1 MGDRRLFRHS
11 RPRPSEGAVAVAT
24 PATPVT
30 PLSPVAPHVP
40 PGSPQAV
47 DQSCVRSLI
56 TVKGTITDVSLGSRG
71 DAPALEVGVD
81 AVDAET
87 GRTEHVVLVWLGRA
101 EIAGIHPGREIVA
114 TARFCAESGAHVMYN
129 PRYDLR

>member
-1 MGDRRLFRHS
+1 MGDRRLFRQS
-11 RPRPSEGAVAVAT
+11 RPRPVEGGVAVESAPEP
-24 PATPVT
+24 PAVREI
-30 PLSPVAPHVP
+30 P

-47 DQSCVRSLI
+47 DQSCVRSLT
-56 TVKGTITDVSLGSRG
+56 TVAGTISDVSLGSRG
-71 DAPALEVGVD
+71 DAPALEVGVE
-81 AVDAET
+81 ATNTKT
-87 GRTEHVVLVWLGRA
+87 GEKEHVVLVWLGRT

>member
-1 MGDRRLFRHS
+1 MGDRRLFRQN
-11 RPRPSEGAVAVAT
+11 RPRPTEGAVAVAT
-24 PATPVT
+24 PVAPSAPVT
-30 PLSPVAPHVP
+30 PRVP

-47 DQSCVRSLI
+47 DQSCVRSLV
-56 TVKGTITDVSLGSRG
+56 TVQGTISDVSLSSRG

-87 GRTEHVVLVWLGRA
+87 GEKQRVVLVWLGRA

-114 TARFCAESGAHVMYN
+114 TARFCAESGERVMYN

>member
-1 MGDRRLFRHS
+1 MGDRRLFRQS
-11 RPRPSEGAVAVAT
+11 RQRPEEGAVAVETAPEP
-24 PATPVT
+24 PALPTI
-30 PLSPVAPHVP
+30 P

-56 TVKGTITDVSLGSRG
+56 TVKGVISDVSLGSRG
-71 DAPALEVGVD
+71 DGPALEVGVD
-81 AVDAET
+81 ATDTKT
-87 GRTEHVVLVWLGRA
+87 GQQEHVVLVWLGRT

>member
-1 MGDRRLFRHS
+1 MGDRRLFRQS
-11 RPRPSEGAVAVAT
+11 RQRASEGAVAVQTAPEP
-24 PATPVT
+24 PAVREI
-30 PLSPVAPHVP
+30 P

-56 TVKGTITDVSLGSRG
+56 TVEGIISDVSLGSRG
-71 DAPALEVGVD
+71 DGPALQVGVD
-81 AVDAET
+81 ATNTKT
-87 GRTEHVVLVWLGRA
+87 GEQEHVVLVWLGRT

>member
-1 MGDRRLFRHS
+1 MGDRRLFRQS
-11 RPRPSEGAVAVAT
+11 RQRAGDGAVAVQTAPEP
-24 PATPVT
+24 PAVREI
-30 PLSPVAPHVP
+30 P

-56 TVKGTITDVSLGSRG
+56 TVEGIISDVSLGSRG
-71 DAPALEVGVD
+71 DGPALQVGVD
-81 AVDAET
+81 ATNTKT
-87 GRTEHVVLVWLGRA
+87 GEQEHVVLVWLGRT